1 MVRDIETELYIV
13 QHRSHKRLAP
23 RLGRLRLLHGPVLHL
38 RDSVVPRSVNPDER
52 LDDR

>member
-1 MVRDIETELYIV
+1 MTEVYIV
-13 QHRSHKRLAP
+13 EPRSHQRLAP

-38 RDSVVPRSVNPDER
+38 RDPVVPRSVNPDER